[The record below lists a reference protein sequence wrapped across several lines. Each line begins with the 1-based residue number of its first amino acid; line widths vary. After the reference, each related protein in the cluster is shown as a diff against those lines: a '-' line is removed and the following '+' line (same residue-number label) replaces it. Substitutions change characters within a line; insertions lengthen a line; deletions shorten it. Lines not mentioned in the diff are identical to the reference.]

1 MEFEE
6 TGEGPTWLGWGCG
19 LDNQAAGTS
28 VESHIPWEQ
37 LHVASVWRGRHEGK
51 CPRPSFV
58 GRGEKGERERERER
72 QVESKLQERERE
84 GEKHQRKQ
92 IKAWVLHGSSIRDP
106 LSFSR
111 FQW

>member
-1 MEFEE
+1 MWRQF
-6 TGEGPTWLGWGCG
+6 GEG
-19 LDNQAAGTS
+19 GTKAN
-28 VESHIPWEQ
+28 VPDLRLLE
-37 LHVASVWRGRHEGK
+37 EGK
-51 CPRPSFV
+51 
-58 GRGEKGERERERER
+58 KERERER